1 MEASKKEKRI
11 LLVLTD
17 ANPMDDQ
24 NIGEGAFYTNKE
36 YTDQPAIEDTA
47 REVQRLKQKGI
58 QVIGIFMGSAKSRE
72 AAREIFDRELVQ
84 IQNINDFLDSTDSRR
99 GVIIRFFSFLI
110 VFLFFII

>member
-1 MEASKKEKRI
+1 MEASKKAKRI

-47 REVQRLKQKGI
+47 REVQRLKEKRNPGHRNLHGKCKNPERRQE
-58 QVIGIFMGSAKSRE
+58 RY
-72 AAREIFDRELVQ
+72 
-84 IQNINDFLDSTDSRR
+84 STENWC
-99 GVIIRFFSFLI
+99 RFRILMI
-110 VFLFFII
+110 LPGQWGECWEK

>member
-1 MEASKKEKRI
+1 MEVSKKAKRI

-84 IQNINDFLDSTDSRR
+84 IQNINDFAGAVGRVLGEVMTQ
-99 GVIIRFFSFLI
+99 
-110 VFLFFII
+110 